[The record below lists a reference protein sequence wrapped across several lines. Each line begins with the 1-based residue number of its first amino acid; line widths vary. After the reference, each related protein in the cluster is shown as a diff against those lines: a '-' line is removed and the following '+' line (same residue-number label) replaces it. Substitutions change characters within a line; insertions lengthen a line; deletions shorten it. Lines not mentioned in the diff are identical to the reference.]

1 MVAEQSKLRGAP
13 LVVIELD
20 ASLVVVEWNERAEQL
35 FAASREVARG
45 RTIVELLPV
54 EGGEGTWRARLA
66 RHGGPNVWTIERAG
80 ATALRFEAW
89 TQVSRDAAGQP
100 DGFVIYGHDVTA
112 REAVGRRRALESTML
127 AAIKS
132 NLDLAVWAIDR
143 KGTFLY
149 QEGKGVASAGLAE
162 NQFLGMNLFELY
174 QGTEQSAT
182 IRRALAGERQYD
194 QPAETHGLYWES
206 WYVPVDAAASE
217 AAVVGVTLNVTE
229 AKLREAELLAK
240 LDVIEKQQEV
250 IRELSTPIIEV
261 WDGVLTLP
269 IVGLVD
275 SVRTAE
281 IMDDLLQSVTRTRAR
296 FAILDLTGVQVV
308 DTGTASHLIGLIRA
322 IGLLG
327 AEGVLTGISPVIA
340 QTIVALGVDL
350 SHVAVFAKL
359 RDALKHCISKINARR

>member
-1 MVAEQSKLRGAP
+1 MLRNAP
-13 LVVIELD
+13 LVAIGLDRGLAVTEWSEL
-20 ASLVVVEWNERAEQL
+20 AGQL
-35 FAASREVARG
+35 FAVPREAALG
-45 RTIVELLPV
+45 RTIAELLPV
-54 EGGEGTWRARLA
+54 DGGEGAWRARLA
-66 RHGGPNVWTIERAG
+66 QHGGPNVWTIDRAG
-80 ATALRFEAW
+80 AETLRLEVW
-89 TQVSRDAAGQP
+89 TQVSRDAAGEP
-100 DGFVIYGHDVTA
+100 DAFVIYGHDVTA
-112 REAVGRRRALESTML
+112 REAVARRRALESTML
-127 AAIKS
+127 AAVKT

-149 QEGKGVASAGLAE
+149 QEGKGVISAGLAE
-162 NQFLGMNLFELY
+162 NQFLGMNLFDLY
-174 QGTEQSAT
+174 QGSSGSAS
-182 IRRALAGERQYD
+182 IRRALAGELLHDTPEAQ
-194 QPAETHGLYWES
+194 HGLHWEN

-217 AAVVGVTLNVTE
+217 AAVVGVTLNVTN
-229 AKLREAELLAK
+229 ARQREAELLAK

-275 SVRTAE
+275 SARTAE
-281 IMDDLLQSVTRTRAR
+281 LMDDLLQAVARTRAR

-308 DTGTASHLIGLIRA
+308 DTGTASHLLGLIRA

-327 AEGVLTGISPVIA
+327 AEGVLTGISPVVA

-359 RDALKHCISKINARR
+359 RDALGHCITKMNARR